1 MRRNFKKLTAVALTA
16 AMTMGSAMTVFAAPT
31 SGDVSGD
38 ISSEGEYEGGEM
50 QYPEISV
57 TLPTVPSGTSID
69 YIADPYDLIQNTM
82 DASGNTINTNYAD
95 SEFTSTTGIYFKT
108 SAKSGDVKA
117 QYTEK
122 SAPLVLTNENAQNL
136 KVKVKVE
143 QTAAISGDALA
154 YSQSPEFSGDAK
166 EMYFAITDGTTEE
179 AVDTTGVAEFEAEIK
194 GTPDNFEPKYN
205 GGKYAYEKKA
215 GADGW
220 ASATYQLTG
229 AINKNAKWND
239 NITFPA
245 VKLTWSWEA
254 GEVEKDSSPSVAD
267 VTYSAASASALVIS
281 CKLGAGPS
289 KATAVTD
296 IALTGSDGKLY
307 TAHGAWG
314 CPTTNLLTVAGS
326 TATISESWMSAT
338 QPGTYTGY
346 IIFDN
351 NEDASVPFS
360 ITVTP

>member
-1 MRRNFKKLTAVALTA
+1 MRRDFKKLTAVALTA
-16 AMTMGSAMTVFAAPT
+16 AMTVGSAMTVFAAPT

-38 ISSEGEYEGGEM
+38 LSSEGEYEGGEM

-57 TLPTVPSGTSID
+57 TLPTVPTNTTID

-82 DASGNTINTNYAD
+82 DVSGNAINTNYAD
-95 SEFTSTTGIYFKT
+95 SEFTGTTGIYFKT

-136 KVKVKVE
+136 KVKVKVQ
-143 QTAAISGDALA
+143 QTAAISGDVVA
-154 YSQSPEFSGDAK
+154 YSQSSEFSGDAK
-166 EMYFAITDGTTEE
+166 EMYFAITDGTTEQ
-179 AVDTTGVAEFEAEIK
+179 ALNASGDAEFVAEIK

-205 GGKYAYEKKA
+205 AGKYAYEKKA

-239 NITFPA
+239 DITFPA

-254 GEVEKDSSPSVAD
+254 GEVEKESGPSVAN
-267 VTYSAASASALVIS
+267 VTYSLASASDLAVS
-281 CKLGAGPS
+281 CNLGAGSS

-296 IALTGSDGKLY
+296 IALTGADGNLY
-307 TAHGAWG
+307 SANGAWG
-314 CPTTNLLTVAGS
+314 CPTTDLLTAAGS
-326 TATISESWMSAT
+326 SATISKNWMSAA

-351 NEDASVPFS
+351 KEDASVSFT
-360 ITVTP
+360 ITVTQ

>member
-1 MRRNFKKLTAVALTA
+1 MRRDFKKLTAVALTA
-16 AMTMGSAMTVFAAPT
+16 AMTVGSAMTVFAAPT

-38 ISSEGEYEGGEM
+38 LSSEGEYEGGEM

-57 TLPTVPSGTSID
+57 TLPTVPTNTTID

-82 DASGNTINTNYAD
+82 DASGNAINTNYAD

-136 KVKVKVE
+136 KVKVKVQ
-143 QTAAISGDALA
+143 QTAAISGDVVA
-154 YSQSPEFSGDAK
+154 YSQSSAFSGDAK
-166 EMYFAITDGTTEE
+166 EMYFAITDGTTEQ
-179 AVDTTGVAEFEAEIK
+179 ALNASGDAEFVAEIK

-205 GGKYAYEKKA
+205 AGKYAYEKKA

-239 NITFPA
+239 DITFPA

-254 GEVEKDSSPSVAD
+254 GEVEKESGPSVAN
-267 VTYSAASASALVIS
+267 VTYSLASASDLVVS
-281 CKLGAGPS
+281 CNLGAGSS

-296 IALTGSDGKLY
+296 IALTGADDNLY
-307 TAHGAWG
+307 SANGAWRH
-314 CPTTNLLTVAGS
+314 
-326 TATISESWMSAT
+326 W
-338 QPGTYTGY
+338 
-346 IIFDN
+346 
-351 NEDASVPFS
+351 
-360 ITVTP
+360 